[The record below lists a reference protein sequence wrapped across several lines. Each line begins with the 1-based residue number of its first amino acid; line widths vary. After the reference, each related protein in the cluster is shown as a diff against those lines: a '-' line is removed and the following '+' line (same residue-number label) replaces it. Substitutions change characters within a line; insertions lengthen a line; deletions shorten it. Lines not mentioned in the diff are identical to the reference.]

1 MSACRRCGAAIVWV
15 RTPAGKAM
23 PCDARPVY
31 IVEEEGGPE
40 KGVLRDGRVVS
51 CHFVE
56 DPGEATALGYVP
68 HFATCKPPQE
78 QPQSIYTQGNPY
90 GYRLNLRHPLVQK
103 LYDRYKERLGIS
115 RSTPLSDE
123 ERLDFLEKVKIEALR
138 PITREQVERVWRGEW
153 EEERFAGEHEGWQ
166 HRECGRHSTEKAK
179 WCPKCGKA
187 MTDEAVDMVMERLE
201 ALHSETKT
209 D

>member
-1 MSACRRCGAAIVWV
+1 MSACGRCGAAIVWV

-23 PCDARPVY
+23 PCDARAVY
-31 IVEEEGGPE
+31 LAEEENGPE
-40 KGVLRDGRVVS
+40 RGVLRDGRVVS

-103 LYDRYKERLGIS
+103 LYYRYKERLGLS
-115 RSTPLSDE
+115 RSTPLSDG
-123 ERLDFLEKVKIEALR
+123 ERLDFE
-138 PITREQVERVWRGEW
+138 ERVIPWL
-153 EEERFAGEHEGWQ
+153 ER
-166 HRECGRHSTEKAK
+166 REKP
-179 WCPKCGKA
+179 CPENESPGA
-187 MTDEAVDMVMERLE
+187 A
-201 ALHSETKT
+201 
-209 D
+209 